1 MKKNTKLMGAVALAL
16 LSFTAPNAQS
26 INTVEAKIASSNTDK
41 KQPIEKIN
49 KGPQQLVRQ
58 IGHLDIDMKGICN
71 PNPIYIPKRHDK
83 KTWAQQ
89 GRDAKS
95 RKRKIGR

>member
-1 MKKNTKLMGAVALAL
+1 MKKNTKLLGAVALAL
-16 LSFTAPNAQS
+16 LSVTAPSAQT
-26 INTVEAKIASSNTDK
+26 INTVDAKTVSNTDK
-41 KQPIEKIN
+41 KEPIEKIN
-49 KGPQQLVRQ
+49 KGPQQLITR
-58 IGHLDIDMKGICN
+58 IGHTEVDMNGICI

-89 GRDAKS
+89 GRDAKK

>member
-1 MKKNTKLMGAVALAL
+1 MKKNAKLIGSVALAL
-16 LSFTAPNAQS
+16 LSVTAQNAQS
-26 INTVEAKIASSNTDK
+26 VNIVEAKTVSS
-41 KQPIEKIN
+41 
-49 KGPQQLVRQ
+49 
-58 IGHLDIDMKGICN
+58 N

-89 GRDAKS
+89 GRDAKN

>member
-1 MKKNTKLMGAVALAL
+1 MKKNAKLLGSIALAL
-16 LSFTAPNAQS
+16 LSVTTPNAQS
-26 INTVEAKIASSNTDK
+26 INTVEAKTVRSNTDK
-41 KQPIEKIN
+41 KQPIEKVN

-95 RKRKIGR
+95 RKRKTGR

>member
-1 MKKNTKLMGAVALAL
+1 MKKNAKLIGSVALAL
-16 LSFTAPNAQS
+16 LSVTAQNAQS
-26 INTVEAKIASSNTDK
+26 VNIVEAKTVSSNTDK
-41 KQPIEKIN
+41 KQPIQNIN

-89 GRDAKS
+89 GRDAKN